1 MSGLYSKLPVMLLL
15 TTIMTMTM
23 SQKRLFF
30 VIECSAH
37 PSPDQ
42 VTTGYLRFSNP
53 LSSITIQFCKSLCLM
68 RANELCRISIL
79 SSITWQF
86 GVNSL
91 ISTDDALRRP
101 TTYDNHPSRVGQSV
115 ESALIALAAI
125 FLAHSA
131 YFNNFRQKIP
141 YFDASRQKRVL
152 FNCFATK
159 QCLGMLK
166 M

>member
-1 MSGLYSKLPVMLLL
+1 MPRPPSSDPFPQFWLNIGNSQCITWRKKVMSKKKDFLVLYFFFHFYLLVFL
-15 TTIMTMTM
+15 ASAGPFSRWVDCIQSWCWPPSWRWRWT
-23 SQKRLFF
+23 RNGFF

-79 SSITWQF
+79 SDITWIF

-91 ISTDDALRRP
+91 ISTEDALRRP
-101 TTYDNHPSRVGQSV
+101 VGWCSKKTC
-115 ESALIALAAI
+115 
-125 FLAHSA
+125 
-131 YFNNFRQKIP
+131 R
-141 YFDASRQKRVL
+141 
-152 FNCFATK
+152 
-159 QCLGMLK
+159 
-166 M
+166 